1 MTFDSRVLLI
11 LAPVVALALGLLAW
25 RARYS
30 RLRRARVWSRA
41 AGQRARSYGRAAPVV
56 LALAGLAAG
65 LALAGPRGGRAEVI
79 TENRSL
85 NLVFAMDISRSM
97 LAEDAAPNRLG
108 RASQEARRLAQDLPG
123 DRLGV
128 LAFAGRSYILS
139 PLTVDQGAV
148 QLYLS
153 SLDPDLASEGG
164 TSLGSALR
172 QARGLLSAS
181 DQGGDKILVIFTD
194 GETLDSVAFAE
205 QEARALNQAGIR
217 LVLVAEGGP
226 RPVRIPVRD
235 SAGTL
240 LEYKLD
246 PSTGQPVET
255 RRRDDILQRVA
266 EAADGVVVSAD
277 LPDQAGAVRDLVAAF
292 KRSPSTSSHTAD
304 LLPLA
309 WIPALVAAIILLLQ
323 TLTRRQ
329 AALIALGGLLLGTG
343 AGRAA
348 AQRPAP
354 GNQALAAGNAKN
366 AAQLFLK
373 DVPRAGDTA
382 WYNAGTAALAAGDL
396 DVARRALTQAA
407 KSVDPALR
415 YRALYNQGVAAL
427 QAARAAPPKQ
437 RDALYQEATQAL
449 RQALLLQPASDRAKW
464 NLELAQRSQPPPPPQ
479 SGGTPPPNGGG
490 GGQQE
495 EPPPPQGGLSRKQ
508 AEQILNSVEREEAAT
523 RARHMKSGESG
534 SSGVRDW

>member
-1 MTFDSRVLLI
+1 MTFDSRFLLAM
-11 LAPVVALALGLLAW
+11 APVLALVLGLLAW

-30 RLRRARVWSRA
+30 RLRRARAWSRGT
-41 AGQRARSYGRAAPVV
+41 GQRARGYGRTAPLV

-65 LALAGPRGGRAEVI
+65 LALAGPRGGRAEVT
-79 TENRSL
+79 TESRSL
-85 NLVFAMDISRSM
+85 NLIFAMDISRSM
-97 LAEDAAPNRLG
+97 LAEDAIPSRLG
-108 RASQEARRLAQDLPG
+108 RASQEARRLAQDLAG

-153 SLDPDLASEGG
+153 SLDPDIASEGG
-164 TSLGSALR
+164 TSLGAALR

-181 DQGGDKILVIFTD
+181 DQGGDKVLVVFTD
-194 GETLDSVAFAE
+194 GETLDSVSFAE
-205 QEARALNQAGIR
+205 REARALKQAGVH
-217 LVLVAEGGP
+217 LVLVAEGGA
-226 RPVRIPVRD
+226 RPARIPIRD

-266 EAADGVVVSAD
+266 DAAEGVVVSAD

-292 KRSPSTSSHTAD
+292 KRSPSTSSHTSD

-309 WIPALVAAIILLLQ
+309 WIPALIAALILLSQ
-323 TLTRRQ
+323 TLSRRQ
-329 AALIALGGLLLGTG
+329 AALVAWAGLALGLGTRSAWAQRPSPG
-343 AGRAA
+343 SQALDAGRA
-348 AQRPAP
+348 RD
-354 GNQALAAGNAKN
+354 
-366 AAQLFLK
+366 AAQLFLREA
-373 DVPRAGDTA
+373 PRAGDTA

-396 DVARRALTQAA
+396 DVARRSLAQAA

-427 QAARAAPPKQ
+427 QAARAAAPPK
-437 RDALYQEATQAL
+437 REALYQEAAQAL
-449 RQALLLQPASDRAKW
+449 RQALLLQPGSQRAKW
-464 NLELAQRSQPPPPPQ
+464 NLELAQRSQPPPPPS
-479 SGGTPPPNGGG
+479 SGGTPPPQGNGGG
-490 GGQQE
+490 AE
-495 EPPPPQGGLSRKQ
+495 EQPPPPQGGLSRRQ

-523 RARHMKSGESG
+523 RARHLRDENTG
-534 SSGVRDW
+534 SAGVRDW